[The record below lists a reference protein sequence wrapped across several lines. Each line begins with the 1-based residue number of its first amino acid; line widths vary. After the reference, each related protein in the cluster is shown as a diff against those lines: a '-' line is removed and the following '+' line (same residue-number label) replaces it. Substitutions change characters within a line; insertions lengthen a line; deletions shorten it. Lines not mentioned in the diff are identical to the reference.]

1 MAKVEF
7 NYKGIKTVI
16 QCLEDEK
23 MEEIFKKFCSKV
35 NININNIYFLY
46 SGNKINS
53 ELTFAQIINETDKER
68 KIISILVDELNLE
81 HLNNSSIT
89 IKSNFPICPD
99 CKEIVTFDIY
109 EHKIKLQCKNGHI
122 NYFCLNEYEEYRK
135 LNIDKICYEQSNKS
149 ISSSLSCENE
159 LCLLCSYKQD
169 KINNK
174 INNFSKNYICE
185 IHNELF
191 ISYCEDCK
199 INICMKCM
207 KEHKNHNH
215 NIIYYWDILP
225 DKNDLLQ
232 KLEEFKNEIDIYKED
247 IEDLIDKL
255 NNVKEKFEILYNI
268 YYNMINNY
276 DDKFRNYEIFTN
288 LNSINN
294 NKIIEDLKKINEI
307 KLINNK
313 INDIIKL
320 YEKTNYYEMDIEY
333 EFKKGKKIKIFG
345 NEFVDNN
352 FDNCSI
358 IFENEEY
365 DLSTYFEKKY
375 T

>member
-1 MAKVEF
+1 M
-7 NYKGIKTVI
+7 
-16 QCLEDEK
+16 
-23 MEEIFKKFCSKV
+23 
-35 NININNIYFLY
+35 IY
-46 SGNKINS
+46 I
-53 ELTFAQIINETDKER
+53 
-68 KIISILVDELNLE
+68 
-81 HLNNSSIT
+81 
-89 IKSNFPICPD
+89 
-99 CKEIVTFDIY
+99 
-109 EHKIKLQCKNGHI
+109 
-122 NYFCLNEYEEYRK
+122 
-135 LNIDKICYEQSNKS
+135 
-149 ISSSLSCENE
+149 
-159 LCLLCSYKQD
+159 
-169 KINNK
+169 
-174 INNFSKNYICE
+174 
-185 IHNELF
+185 
-191 ISYCEDCK
+191 
-199 INICMKCM
+199 
-207 KEHKNHNH
+207 
-215 NIIYYWDILP
+215 
-225 DKNDLLQ
+225 Q

-375 T
+375 TYQSILKIKLRSKNNNINLSHMFDGCKSLVSIKDISKWNMNKITDLSFMFSGCSSLQFLPIYQYGIHQMLID